1 MSTRLAYRQCEAITR
16 AAAGNFY
23 WGIRLLP
30 GDKRRAMC
38 AVYAFARRVDDIAD
52 GGLAPEEQLRRL
64 DAVAGALEHLDPA
77 DPDPV
82 MAALADACAR
92 FELPRGSLEDLIEG
106 VRMDVRGV
114 TYADFAELEL
124 YCRRVAGSIG
134 RLCLAIFGARPNRPV
149 PPSARQPESYD
160 RTGRSPEELADDL
173 GVALQLANIARD
185 LREDAERG
193 RVYLA
198 ACDLVR
204 YHLHDD
210 APLDPA
216 AMRALTR
223 EASLAEP
230 AVVEGFWGGDV
241 GQLYALL
248 RFYCLRAR
256 DWFHRG
262 MELVPLLDR
271 RSAACVLAM
280 AGIYWRLLG
289 HIEERPDRALAART
303 RLRKREKAW
312 VAARALLGRGIP
324 ERHPAE
330 RIDEEELQAE
340 GRARPEPPE
349 GLVDEPLEWE
359 LAAAVPQDEAAER
372 SDAVSAEPSQEQEPA
387 AHAPREDGASGHP

>member
-64 DAVAGALEHLDPA
+64 DAVASALERLNPA

-82 MAALADACAR
+82 MAALADACVR

-216 AMRALTR
+216 GMRALTR

-289 HIEERPDRALAART
+289 HIEERPDRALATRT

-330 RIDEEELQAE
+330 RIDEAELQAE
-340 GRARPEPPE
+340 GRSRPEPPE
-349 GLVDEPLEWE
+349 ELVDEPAEWG
-359 LAAAVPQDEAAER
+359 LATE
-372 SDAVSAEPSQEQEPA
+372 EPA
-387 AHAPREDGASGHP
+387 AHAPREDGASGRP